1 MTSTTNTVS
10 SDISKIA
17 GVTLNLKRV
26 STDDDGETSLRVEQD
41 SSALL
46 EAVKNFVSSYNDA
59 IGKIETVTASG
70 ADLQR
75 DSSLIS
81 LKNTLRNYANGSNN
95 INGGTYSLLS
105 QLGIKTSEAN
115 SGDLSTETYKLTL
128 DESAFMEALE
138 NDPSSVEF
146 LLGDD
151 NGILGQMENTVEMSL
166 KAVSGYFDI
175 KTSSFDTEIT
185 RAQENII
192 KQQEKISTYRAQLE
206 KKFSAMESLI
216 SQMQQNF
223 SYFFNSSTT
232 S

>member
-185 RAQENII
+185 RAQENIK